1 MRRWR
6 WRVKAD
12 APHLGRRFFYSDNF
26 CVWKERSQGA
36 FGSNRC
42 SSPASQPSLR
52 SLLWTRRIDCMGI
65 LLGPQQD
72 IVRNSTRL
80 MFITTETEYRAK
92 IRLLVRQANVCGLGS
107 RETIPVEVRTII
119 RTADSAR
126 RPLSLNEIEYI
137 CAICKGSEK
146 AVIELIEKSPKMI
159 AKASA
164 SLLHKQ
170 PGLIAQGGE
179 LFPEHRAAACWRDCE
194 QFIRVVT
201 YGVASNCTVITDKAG
216 MKSLLEL
223 YMVLGVPVKA
233 LLYVLTE
240 LKNLSVNRLRRS
252 GYERESTCAQGAFD
266 DLICALNPKSE

>member
-1 MRRWR
+1 
-6 WRVKAD
+6 
-12 APHLGRRFFYSDNF
+12 
-26 CVWKERSQGA
+26 
-36 FGSNRC
+36 
-42 SSPASQPSLR
+42 
-52 SLLWTRRIDCMGI
+52 
-65 LLGPQQD
+65 
-72 IVRNSTRL
+72 
-80 MFITTETEYRAK
+80 MFITTKTEYRAK
-92 IRLLVRQANVCGLGS
+92 INLLVRQANVCGLGS

-159 AKASA
+159 AEASA

-194 QFIRVVT
+194 QFMRVVT
-201 YGVASNCTVITDKAG
+201 YGVACNCMEITDKAG
-216 MKSLLEL
+216 MKALSEL
-223 YMVLGVPVKA
+223 YSLLGVPIKA

-240 LKNLSVNRLRRS
+240 LKILSVNILEIS
-252 GYERESTCAQGAFD
+252 GCENESNCAEGAFI
-266 DLICALNPKSE
+266 DLICALKPKSE